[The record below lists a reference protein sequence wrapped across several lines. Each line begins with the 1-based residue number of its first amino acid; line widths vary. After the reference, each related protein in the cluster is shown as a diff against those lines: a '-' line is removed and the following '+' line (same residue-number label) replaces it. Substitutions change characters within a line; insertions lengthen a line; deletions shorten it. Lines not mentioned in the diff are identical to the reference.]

1 MLNKLESQKGVT
13 FYLDSHNI
21 CKDIDIDDDVTS
33 LRFVSSGYRY
43 NRYYNVSYSLT
54 KINKQFPN
62 ITELVI
68 DKYVAS
74 IKISNMMFPNV
85 KKVVCEGEN
94 FKNCEMLIRVYNPGC
109 NPTMQLY
116 NTFCQD
122 EDFVVDLKGISV
134 IMPYAFEGCKSTE
147 IINYADITRCW
158 KDAFSGSM
166 LLEDKS
172 LYKDGALI
180 LGHIFAGIDR
190 TAKSVIIPKEVKIIP
205 EDYDFF
211 GINELVLK
219 STKSVDI
226 LKTHACSNALP
237 ETITITDKTFTPVSI
252 MSSRLRGLKV
262 KRINITE
269 ENKYYCSVDGVVFTK
284 DKTILIAYPSLRKG
298 HYDIPEGTLSVYP
311 YSFSSSAIE
320 SVSFPDS
327 LDNIGDNAFSYCDKL
342 KHIGF
347 NKTIEDFSRYGSDNI
362 FTRCGIEVL
371 DIPGNIKILGE
382 TMFYSCQ
389 VEKLILHE
397 GIEIIKRGAL
407 SFIYPDSEIGL
418 PESLRFV
425 EDSNFNGNK
434 INIIRAKRRTP
445 KGFLEN
451 IIESCVPYDNKLIKP
466 YTIKL
471 IITEDGV
478 DYTFYIPRYLDSSK
492 RKELDEFF
500 STFSPKTADEEMMDT
515 LFDDCVDRMSR
526 QDTALELY
534 ELTGKEHYKNA
545 LKDSRQR
552 IVNRYFDNME
562 EEKLISFFKLGFFAK
577 SSLEKFLK
585 QAQMLNM
592 ATVSAYLL
600 KEIQKKTPK
609 KSTKL
614 TL

>member
-13 FYLDSHNI
+13 FYLDSHDI

-33 LRFVSSGYRY
+33 LRFVSSGY
-43 NRYYNVSYSLT
+43 NRYCNVSYSLT

-74 IKISNMMFPNV
+74 IEISNMMFPNV

-190 TAKSVIIPKEVKIIP
+190 TAKSVIIPKEVEIIP

-219 STKSVDI
+219 STKAVDI

-389 VEKLILHE
+389 VEKIILHE

-434 INIIRAKRRTP
+434 INVVRAKRRTP

-451 IIESCVPYDNKLIKP
+451 IIESCVPYDNKIIKP

-500 STFSPKTADEEMMDT
+500 STFSPKTADEEMMDN
-515 LFDDCVDRMSR
+515 LFEDCVDRISR

-545 LKDSRQR
+545 LKGSRQR
-552 IVNRYFDNME
+552 IVNRYFDNKE
-562 EEKLISFFKLGFFAK
+562 EEKLISLFKLGFFAK

-585 QAQMLNM
+585 QAQMQNM
-592 ATVSAYLL
+592 TTVSAYLL
-600 KEIQKKTPK
+600 KEIQKKNPK

>member
-1 MLNKLESQKGVT
+1 MLNKLEIQEGVT
-13 FYLDSHNI
+13 LHLDSRDI
-21 CKDIDIDDDVTS
+21 CEDIDIDDDVTS
-33 LRFVSSGYRY
+33 LRFVNSGYNSY
-43 NRYYNVSYSLT
+43 DNIYYALRKV
-54 KINKQFPN
+54 NKQFPN

-74 IKISNMMFPNV
+74 IEISNMMFPNV

-190 TAKSVIIPKEVKIIP
+190 TAKSVIIPKEVEIIP

-219 STKSVDI
+219 STKAVDI

-252 MSSRLRGLKV
+252 MSSRPRGLKV

-451 IIESCVPYDNKLIKP
+451 IIESCVPYDNKFIKP

-545 LKDSRQR
+545 LKGSRQS

>member
-13 FYLDSHNI
+13 FYLDSHDI

-33 LRFVSSGYRY
+33 LRFVSSGY
-43 NRYYNVSYSLT
+43 NRYCNASYSLK

-74 IKISNMMFPNV
+74 IEISNMMFPNV

-94 FKNCEMLIRVYNPGC
+94 FKNCEMLIRVYNPDC

-122 EDFVVDLKGISV
+122 EDFVVDLTGISV
-134 IMPYAFEGCKSTE
+134 IMPYAFEGCKSTK

-172 LYKDGALI
+172 LYKDGMMI
-180 LGHIFAGIDR
+180 FGHILAGIDR
-190 TAKSVIIPKEVKIIP
+190 TAKSVIIPKEVEIIP
-205 EDYDFF
+205 EDYEFS
-211 GINELVLK
+211 GIDELVLK
-219 STKSVDI
+219 STKAVDI

-252 MSSRLRGLKV
+252 MASRLRGLKV

-284 DKTILIAYPSLRKG
+284 DKTVLLAYPGLREG
-298 HYDIPEGTLSVYP
+298 HYDIPEGTLSIYA
-311 YSFSSSAIE
+311 YAFSSSAIG

-347 NKTIEDFSRYGSDNI
+347 NNTIEDFGRYGSNNI

-371 DIPGNIKILGE
+371 DIPENIKVLGE

-389 VEKLILHE
+389 IEKLIFHE
-397 GIEIIKRGAL
+397 GIEIIKCGAL
-407 SFIYPDSEIGL
+407 SFAYPDAEIEL

-425 EDSNFNGNK
+425 DGSNFIGNK
-434 INIIRAKRRTP
+434 INIVRVKHRTP
-445 KGFLEN
+445 RGFLEN
-451 IIESCVPYDNKLIKP
+451 VIISCVPYDNKFIKP

-478 DYTFYIPRYLDSSK
+478 DYTFYIPRYLDSVK

-500 STFSPKTADEEMMDT
+500 STFSPKTADEKMMDT
-515 LFDDCVDRMSR
+515 LFEDCVDRMSR

-545 LKDSRQR
+545 LKGSRQS
-552 IVNRYFDNME
+552 IVNRYFDNKE

-585 QAQMLNM
+585 QAQILNM
-592 ATVSAYLL
+592 TTVSAYLL
-600 KEIQKKTPK
+600 KEIQKKNPK

>member
-13 FYLDSHNI
+13 FYLDSHDI

-33 LRFVSSGYRY
+33 LRFVSSGY
-43 NRYYNVSYSLT
+43 NRYCNASYSLK

-74 IKISNMMFPNV
+74 IEISNMMFPNV

-94 FKNCEMLIRVYNPGC
+94 FKNCEMLIRVYNPDC

-122 EDFVVDLKGISV
+122 EDFVVDLTGISV
-134 IMPYAFEGCKSTE
+134 IMPYAFEGCKSTK

-166 LLEDKS
+166 LLDDKS
-172 LYKDGALI
+172 LYKDGMMI
-180 LGHIFAGIDR
+180 FGHILAGIDR
-190 TAKSVIIPKEVKIIP
+190 TTKSVIIPKEVEIIP
-205 EDYDFF
+205 EDYEFS
-211 GINELVLK
+211 GIDELVLR
-219 STKSVDI
+219 STKTVDI
-226 LKTHACSNALP
+226 LKTHACNNALP
-237 ETITITDKTFTPVSI
+237 ETITITDKAFTPVSI
-252 MSSRLRGLKV
+252 MASRLRGLKV

-284 DKTILIAYPSLRKG
+284 DKTVLLAYPGLREG
-298 HYDIPEGTLSVYP
+298 HYDIPEGTLSIYA
-311 YSFSSSAIE
+311 YAFSSSAIE

-347 NKTIEDFSRYGSDNI
+347 NNTIEDFGRYGSNNI

-371 DIPGNIKILGE
+371 DIPENIKVLGE

-389 VEKLILHE
+389 IEKLIFHE
-397 GIEIIKRGAL
+397 GIEIIKHGAL
-407 SFIYPDSEIGL
+407 SFFYPDSEIDL

-425 EDSNFNGNK
+425 EDSNFTENE
-434 INIIRAKRRTP
+434 INIVRAKCRTP
-445 KGFLEN
+445 RGFLEN
-451 IIESCVPYDNKLIKP
+451 VISSYLPYNKKLIKP

-478 DYTFYIPRYLDSSK
+478 DYTFYIPRYLDSIK

-500 STFSPKTADEEMMDT
+500 STFSPKTADEEMMDN
-515 LFDDCVDRMSR
+515 LFEDCVDRISR

-552 IVNRYFDNME
+552 IVNRYFDNKE
-562 EEKLISFFKLGFFAK
+562 EEKLISFFQLGFFAK

-585 QAQMLNM
+585 QAQMQNM
-592 ATVSAYLL
+592 TTVSAYLL
-600 KEIQKKTPK
+600 KEIQKKTQK

-614 TL
+614 AL

>member
-13 FYLDSHNI
+13 FYLDSHDI

-33 LRFVSSGYRY
+33 LRFVSSGY
-43 NRYYNVSYSLT
+43 NRYCNVSYSLT

-74 IKISNMMFPNV
+74 IEISNMMFPNV

-190 TAKSVIIPKEVKIIP
+190 TAKSVIIPKEVEIIP

-219 STKSVDI
+219 SAKAVDI

-371 DIPGNIKILGE
+371 DIPGNIKVLGE
-382 TMFYSCQ
+382 TMFHSCQ
-389 VEKLILHE
+389 VKKLILHE
-397 GIEIIKRGAL
+397 GIEIIKCGAL
-407 SFIYPDSEIGL
+407 SFAYPDVEIEL
-418 PESLRFV
+418 PESLKFV
-425 EDSNFNGNK
+425 NGSNFSGNK
-434 INIIRAKRRTP
+434 INVVRAKRRTP

-451 IIESCVPYDNKLIKP
+451 IIESCVPYDNKFIKP

-545 LKDSRQR
+545 LKGSRQS

>member
-13 FYLDSHNI
+13 FYLDSHDI

-33 LRFVSSGYRY
+33 LRFVSSGY
-43 NRYYNVSYSLT
+43 NRYCNVSYSLT

-74 IKISNMMFPNV
+74 IEISNMMFPNV

-190 TAKSVIIPKEVKIIP
+190 TAKSAIIPKEVEIIP

-219 STKSVDI
+219 STKAVDI

-451 IIESCVPYDNKLIKP
+451 IIESCVPYDNKYIKP

-471 IITEDGV
+471 IITEDGI

-500 STFSPKTADEEMMDT
+500 STFSPKTADEEMMDN
-515 LFDDCVDRMSR
+515 LFEDCVDRISR

-545 LKDSRQR
+545 LKGSRQR
-552 IVNRYFDNME
+552 IVNRYFDNKE
-562 EEKLISFFKLGFFAK
+562 EEKLISLFKLGFFAK

-585 QAQMLNM
+585 QAQMQNM
-592 ATVSAYLL
+592 TTVSAYLL
-600 KEIQKKTPK
+600 KEIQKKNPK

>member
-13 FYLDSHNI
+13 FYLDSHDI

-33 LRFVSSGYRY
+33 LRFVSSGY
-43 NRYYNVSYSLT
+43 NRYCNVSYSLT

-74 IKISNMMFPNV
+74 IEISNMMFPNV

-190 TAKSVIIPKEVKIIP
+190 TAKSVIIPKEVEIIP

-219 STKSVDI
+219 SAKAVDI

-451 IIESCVPYDNKLIKP
+451 IIESCVPYDNKYIKP

-471 IITEDGV
+471 IITEDGI
-478 DYTFYIPRYLDSSK
+478 DYTFYITRYLDSSK

-500 STFSPKTADEEMMDT
+500 STFSPKTADEEMMDN
-515 LFDDCVDRMSR
+515 LFEDCVDRISR

-545 LKDSRQR
+545 LKGSRQR
-552 IVNRYFDNME
+552 IVNRYFDNKE
-562 EEKLISFFKLGFFAK
+562 EEKLISLFKLGFFAK
-577 SSLEKFLK
+577 SFLEKFLK
-585 QAQMLNM
+585 QAQMQNM
-592 ATVSAYLL
+592 TTVSAYLL
-600 KEIQKKTPK
+600 KEIQKKNPK

>member
-13 FYLDSHNI
+13 LYLDSRDV
-21 CKDIDIDDDVTS
+21 CKDIDIDDEVTS
-33 LRFVSSGYRY
+33 LKFVSNGYQKY
-43 NRYYNVSYSLT
+43 CNVYYDLKKV
-54 KINKQFPN
+54 NKQFPN
-62 ITELVI
+62 VTELVI
-68 DKYVAS
+68 DKYVS
-74 IKISNMMFPNV
+74 NIEISNMMFPNV

-94 FKNCEMLIRVYNPGC
+94 FKNCEMLVRVYNPGC
-109 NPTMQLY
+109 NPTIQLY
-116 NTFCQD
+116 NTFCHD
-122 EDFVVDLKGISV
+122 EDFVVDLAGISV
-134 IMPYAFEGCKSTE
+134 IMPYAFEGCKSTK
-147 IINYADITRCW
+147 IINHGDISRCW

-166 LLEDKS
+166 LFENKS
-172 LYKDGALI
+172 LYKDGALTLGCI
-180 LGHIFAGIDR
+180 LVVIDR
-190 TAKSVIIPKEVKIIP
+190 TEKRVIIPKEVKIIP
-205 EDYDFF
+205 EDYDFS
-211 GINELVLK
+211 GIDELILESAK
-219 STKSVDI
+219 AIDI
-226 LKTHACSNALP
+226 LKTHANRRTLP
-237 ETITITDKTFTPVSI
+237 DTITITDNSYIPISL
-252 MSSRLRGLKV
+252 MASCLRGLDV
-262 KRINITE
+262 KTINITKK
-269 ENKYYCSVDGVVFTK
+269 NKYYCSVDGVVFTK
-284 DKTILIAYPSLRKG
+284 DKTVLIAYPSLRKG
-298 HYDIPEGTLSVYP
+298 HYDIPEGTLSVYS

-320 SVSFPDS
+320 SVNFPDS
-327 LDNIGDNAFSYCDKL
+327 LDNIGDNAFSYCEKL

-371 DIPGNIKILGE
+371 DIPGNIKVLGE

-389 VEKLILHE
+389 VKKLILHE
-397 GIEIIKRGAL
+397 GIEIIKGGAL
-407 SFIYPDSEIGL
+407 NFAYPDAEIEL
-418 PESLRFV
+418 PESLKFV
-425 EDSNFNGNK
+425 NGSNFIGNK
-434 INIIRAKRRTP
+434 INVVRAKRRTP

-451 IIESCVPYDNKLIKP
+451 IIASCIPYDNKFIKP

-471 IITEDGV
+471 IITEDGA
-478 DYTFYIPRYLDSSK
+478 DYTFYIPRYLDSVK
-492 RKELDEFF
+492 RKELDDFF

-545 LKDSRQR
+545 LKGSRQS

>member
-1 MLNKLESQKGVT
+1 
-13 FYLDSHNI
+13 
-21 CKDIDIDDDVTS
+21 
-33 LRFVSSGYRY
+33 
-43 NRYYNVSYSLT
+43 
-54 KINKQFPN
+54 
-62 ITELVI
+62 
-68 DKYVAS
+68 
-74 IKISNMMFPNV
+74 MMFPNV

>member
-13 FYLDSHNI
+13 FYLDSHDI

-33 LRFVSSGYRY
+33 LRFVSSGY
-43 NRYYNVSYSLT
+43 NRYCNVSYSLT

-74 IKISNMMFPNV
+74 IEISNMMFPNV

-166 LLEDKS
+166 LLEEKS

-190 TAKSVIIPKEVKIIP
+190 TAKSVIIPKEVEIIP

-219 STKSVDI
+219 SAKAVDI

-451 IIESCVPYDNKLIKP
+451 IIESCVPYDNKYIKP

-471 IITEDGV
+471 IITEDGI

-500 STFSPKTADEEMMDT
+500 STFSPKTADEEMMDN
-515 LFDDCVDRMSR
+515 LFEDCVDRISR

-545 LKDSRQR
+545 LKGSRQR
-552 IVNRYFDNME
+552 IVNRYFDNKE
-562 EEKLISFFKLGFFAK
+562 EEKLISLFKLGFFAK

-585 QAQMLNM
+585 QAQMQNM
-592 ATVSAYLL
+592 TTVSAYLL
-600 KEIQKKTPK
+600 KEIQKKNPK

>member
-13 FYLDSHNI
+13 FYLDSHDI

-33 LRFVSSGYRY
+33 LRFVSSGY
-43 NRYYNVSYSLT
+43 NRYCNVSYSLT

-74 IKISNMMFPNV
+74 IEISNMMFPNV

-190 TAKSVIIPKEVKIIP
+190 TAKSVIIPKEVEIIP

-219 STKSVDI
+219 STKAVDI

-237 ETITITDKTFTPVSI
+237 KTITITDKTFTPVSI

-451 IIESCVPYDNKLIKP
+451 IIESCVPYDNKYIKP

-471 IITEDGV
+471 IITEDGI

-500 STFSPKTADEEMMDT
+500 STFSPKTADEEMMDN
-515 LFDDCVDRMSR
+515 LFEDCVDRISR

-534 ELTGKEHYKNA
+534 ELTGKEHYKNV
-545 LKDSRQR
+545 LKGSRQR
-552 IVNRYFDNME
+552 IVNRYFDNKE
-562 EEKLISFFKLGFFAK
+562 EEKLISLFKLGFFAK

-585 QAQMLNM
+585 QAQMQNM
-592 ATVSAYLL
+592 TTVSAYLL
-600 KEIQKKTPK
+600 KEIQKKNPK

>member
-13 FYLDSHNI
+13 FYLDSHDI

-33 LRFVSSGYRY
+33 LRFVSSGY
-43 NRYYNVSYSLT
+43 NRYCNVSYSLT

-74 IKISNMMFPNV
+74 IEISNMMFPNV

-190 TAKSVIIPKEVKIIP
+190 TAKSVIIPKEVEIIP

-219 STKSVDI
+219 SAKAVDI

-425 EDSNFNGNK
+425 EDYNFNGNK

-451 IIESCVPYDNKLIKP
+451 IIESCVPYDNKYIKP

-471 IITEDGV
+471 IITEDGI

-500 STFSPKTADEEMMDT
+500 STFSPKTADEEMMDN
-515 LFDDCVDRMSR
+515 LFEDCVDRISR

-545 LKDSRQR
+545 LKGSRQR
-552 IVNRYFDNME
+552 IVNRYFDNKE
-562 EEKLISFFKLGFFAK
+562 EEKLISLFKLGFFAK

-585 QAQMLNM
+585 QAQMQNM
-592 ATVSAYLL
+592 TTVSAYLL
-600 KEIQKKTPK
+600 KEIQKKNPK

>member
-13 FYLDSHNI
+13 FYLDSHDI

-33 LRFVSSGYRY
+33 LRFVSSGY
-43 NRYYNVSYSLT
+43 NRYCNVSYSLT

-74 IKISNMMFPNV
+74 IEISNMMFPNV

-190 TAKSVIIPKEVKIIP
+190 TAKSVIIPKEVEIIP

-219 STKSVDI
+219 STKAVDI

-311 YSFSSSAIE
+311 YSFSFSAIE

-434 INIIRAKRRTP
+434 INVVRAKRRTP

-451 IIESCVPYDNKLIKP
+451 IIESCVPYDNKIIKP

-500 STFSPKTADEEMMDT
+500 STFSPKTADEEMMDN
-515 LFDDCVDRMSR
+515 LFEDCVDRISR

-545 LKDSRQR
+545 LKGSRQR
-552 IVNRYFDNME
+552 IVNRYFDNKE
-562 EEKLISFFKLGFFAK
+562 EEKLISLFKLGFFAK

-585 QAQMLNM
+585 QAQMQNM
-592 ATVSAYLL
+592 TTVSAYLL
-600 KEIQKKTPK
+600 KEIQKKNPK

>member
-1 MLNKLESQKGVT
+1 MLKKLEIQEGVT
-13 FYLDSHNI
+13 LHLDSRDI
-21 CKDIDIDDDVTS
+21 CEDIDDDVTS
-33 LRFVSSGYRY
+33 LRFVSSGYGRY
-43 NRYYNVSYSLT
+43 RNVSYSLK

-68 DKYVAS
+68 DKYVS
-74 IKISNMMFPNV
+74 NIEISNMMFPNV

-94 FKNCEMLIRVYNPGC
+94 FKNCEMLIRVYNPDC

-122 EDFVVDLKGISV
+122 EDFVVDLTGISV
-134 IMPYAFEGCKSTE
+134 IMPYAFEGCKSTK

-172 LYKDGALI
+172 LYKDGMMI
-180 LGHIFAGIDR
+180 FGHILAGIDR
-190 TAKSVIIPKEVKIIP
+190 TTKSVIIPKEVEIIP
-205 EDYDFF
+205 EDYEFS
-211 GINELVLK
+211 GIDELVLR
-219 STKSVDI
+219 STKTVDI
-226 LKTHACSNALP
+226 LKTHACNNALP
-237 ETITITDKTFTPVSI
+237 ETITITDKAFTPVSI
-252 MSSRLRGLKV
+252 MASRLRGLKV

-284 DKTILIAYPSLRKG
+284 DKTVLLAYPGLREG
-298 HYDIPEGTLSVYP
+298 HYDIPEGTLSIYA
-311 YSFSSSAIE
+311 YAFSSSAIE

-327 LDNIGDNAFSYCDKL
+327 LGNIGDDAFFYCDHL

-347 NKTIEDFSRYGSDNI
+347 NKTIEDFSRYGSNNI
-362 FTRCGIEVL
+362 FTKCGIEVL
-371 DIPGNIKILGE
+371 DIPGNIKVLGE
-382 TMFYSCQ
+382 TMFHSCQ
-389 VEKLILHE
+389 VKKLILHE
-397 GIEIIKRGAL
+397 GIEIIKCGAL
-407 SFIYPDSEIGL
+407 SFAYPDAEIEL

-425 EDSNFNGNK
+425 DGSNFIGNK
-434 INIIRAKRRTP
+434 INIVRVKHRTP
-445 KGFLEN
+445 RGFLEN
-451 IIESCVPYDNKLIKP
+451 VIISCVPYDNKFIKP

-492 RKELDEFF
+492 RKELDDFF
-500 STFSPKTADEEMMDT
+500 STFSPKTADEEMMDA

-545 LKDSRQR
+545 LKGSRQS

>member
-13 FYLDSHNI
+13 FYLDSHDI

-33 LRFVSSGYRY
+33 LRFVSSGY
-43 NRYYNVSYSLT
+43 NRYCNVSYSLT

-74 IKISNMMFPNV
+74 IEISNMMFPNV

-190 TAKSVIIPKEVKIIP
+190 TAKSVIIPKEVEIIP

-219 STKSVDI
+219 SAKAVDI

-451 IIESCVPYDNKLIKP
+451 IIESCVPYDNKYIKP

-471 IITEDGV
+471 IITEDGI

-500 STFSPKTADEEMMDT
+500 STFSPKTADEEMMDN
-515 LFDDCVDRMSR
+515 LFEDCVDRISR

-545 LKDSRQR
+545 LKGSRQR
-552 IVNRYFDNME
+552 IVNRYFDNKE
-562 EEKLISFFKLGFFAK
+562 EEKLISLFKLCFFAK

-585 QAQMLNM
+585 QAQMQNM
-592 ATVSAYLL
+592 TTVSAYLL
-600 KEIQKKTPK
+600 KEIQKKNPK

>member
-13 FYLDSHNI
+13 FYLDSPDI

-33 LRFVSSGYRY
+33 LRFVSSGY
-43 NRYYNVSYSLT
+43 NRYCNVSYSLT

-74 IKISNMMFPNV
+74 IEISNMMFPNV

-122 EDFVVDLKGISV
+122 EDFVVDLKGIGV

-190 TAKSVIIPKEVKIIP
+190 TAKSVIIPKEVEIIP

-298 HYDIPEGTLSVYP
+298 HYDIPKGTLSVYP

-451 IIESCVPYDNKLIKP
+451 IIESCVPYDNKFIKP

-471 IITEDGV
+471 IITEDGI

-500 STFSPKTADEEMMDT
+500 STFSPKTADEEMMDA
-515 LFDDCVDRMSR
+515 LFEDCVDRISR

-552 IVNRYFDNME
+552 IVNRYFDNKE

-585 QAQMLNM
+585 QAQMQNM
-592 ATVSAYLL
+592 TTVSAYLL
-600 KEIQKKTPK
+600 KEIQKKNPK

>member
-13 FYLDSHNI
+13 FYLDSHDI

-33 LRFVSSGYRY
+33 LRFVSSGY
-43 NRYYNVSYSLT
+43 NRYCNVSYSLT

-74 IKISNMMFPNV
+74 IEISNMMFPNV

-190 TAKSVIIPKEVKIIP
+190 TAKSVIIPKEVEIIP

-219 STKSVDI
+219 STKAVDI

-284 DKTILIAYPSLRKG
+284 DKTILIAYPSLRKR

-451 IIESCVPYDNKLIKP
+451 IIESCVPYDNKFIKP

-500 STFSPKTADEEMMDT
+500 STFSPKTTDEEMMDT

-545 LKDSRQR
+545 LKGSRQS

>member
-13 FYLDSHNI
+13 FYLDSHDI

-33 LRFVSSGYRY
+33 LRFVSSGY
-43 NRYYNVSYSLT
+43 NRYCNVSYSLT

-74 IKISNMMFPNV
+74 IEISNMMFPNV

-190 TAKSVIIPKEVKIIP
+190 TAKSVIIPKEAEIIP

-219 STKSVDI
+219 STKAVDI

-451 IIESCVPYDNKLIKP
+451 IIESCVPYDNKFIKP

-500 STFSPKTADEEMMDT
+500 STFSPKTTDEEMMDT

-545 LKDSRQR
+545 LKGSRQS

>member
-13 FYLDSHNI
+13 FYLDSHDI
-21 CKDIDIDDDVTS
+21 CKDIDIDDDVIS
-33 LRFVSSGYRY
+33 LRFVSSGY
-43 NRYYNVSYSLT
+43 NRYCNVSYSLT

-74 IKISNMMFPNV
+74 IEISNMMFPNV

-190 TAKSVIIPKEVKIIP
+190 TAKSVIIPKEVEIIP

-219 STKSVDI
+219 STKAVDI

-298 HYDIPEGTLSVYP
+298 HYDIPEGTLGVYP

-451 IIESCVPYDNKLIKP
+451 IIESCVPYDNKFIKP

-471 IITEDGV
+471 IITEDGI

-500 STFSPKTADEEMMDT
+500 STFSPKTADEEMMDA

-545 LKDSRQR
+545 LKGSRQS

>member
-13 FYLDSHNI
+13 FYLDSHGI

-33 LRFVSSGYRY
+33 LRFVSSGY
-43 NRYYNVSYSLT
+43 NRYCNVSYSLT

-74 IKISNMMFPNV
+74 IEISNMMFPNV

-190 TAKSVIIPKEVKIIP
+190 TAKSAIIPKEVEIIP

-219 STKSVDI
+219 STKAVDI

-298 HYDIPEGTLSVYP
+298 HYDIPEGTLSIYP

-451 IIESCVPYDNKLIKP
+451 IIESCVPYDNKFIKP

-471 IITEDGV
+471 IITEDDI

-545 LKDSRQR
+545 LKGSRQS

>member
-13 FYLDSHNI
+13 FYLDSHDI

-33 LRFVSSGYRY
+33 LRFVSSGY
-43 NRYYNVSYSLT
+43 NRYCNVSYSLT

-74 IKISNMMFPNV
+74 IEISNMMFPNV

-190 TAKSVIIPKEVKIIP
+190 TAKSVIIPKEVEIIP

-219 STKSVDI
+219 STKAVDI

-451 IIESCVPYDNKLIKP
+451 IIESCVPYDNKFIKP

-500 STFSPKTADEEMMDT
+500 STFSPKTTDEEMMDT

-545 LKDSRQR
+545 LKGSRQS

>member
-1 MLNKLESQKGVT
+1 M
-13 FYLDSHNI
+13 
-21 CKDIDIDDDVTS
+21 
-33 LRFVSSGYRY
+33 
-43 NRYYNVSYSLT
+43 
-54 KINKQFPN
+54 
-62 ITELVI
+62 
-68 DKYVAS
+68 AS
-74 IKISNMMFPNV
+74 
-85 KKVVCEGEN
+85 C
-94 FKNCEMLIRVYNPGC
+94 
-109 NPTMQLY
+109 
-116 NTFCQD
+116 
-122 EDFVVDLKGISV
+122 
-134 IMPYAFEGCKSTE
+134 
-147 IINYADITRCW
+147 
-158 KDAFSGSM
+158 
-166 LLEDKS
+166 
-172 LYKDGALI
+172 
-180 LGHIFAGIDR
+180 
-190 TAKSVIIPKEVKIIP
+190 
-205 EDYDFF
+205 
-211 GINELVLK
+211 
-219 STKSVDI
+219 
-226 LKTHACSNALP
+226 
-237 ETITITDKTFTPVSI
+237 
-252 MSSRLRGLKV
+252 LRGLDV
-262 KRINITE
+262 KTINITE
-269 ENKYYCSVDGVVFTK
+269 KSKYYCSVDGVVFTK
-284 DKTILIAYPSLRKG
+284 DKTVLIAYPSLRKG
-298 HYDIPEGTLSVYP
+298 HYDIPEGTLSVYS

-320 SVSFPDS
+320 SVNFPDS
-327 LDNIGDNAFSYCDKL
+327 LDNIGDNAFSYCEKL

-371 DIPGNIKILGE
+371 DIPGNIKVLGE

-389 VEKLILHE
+389 VKKLILHE
-397 GIEIIKRGAL
+397 GIEIIKGGAL
-407 SFIYPDSEIGL
+407 NFAYPDAEIEL
-418 PESLRFV
+418 PESLKFV
-425 EDSNFNGNK
+425 NGSNFIGNE
-434 INIIRAKRRTP
+434 INVVRAKRRTP

-451 IIESCVPYDNKLIKP
+451 IIASCIPYDNKFIKP

-478 DYTFYIPRYLDSSK
+478 DYTFYIPRYLDSVK

-515 LFDDCVDRMSR
+515 LFEDCVDRISR

-545 LKDSRQR
+545 LKGSRQS

>member
-13 FYLDSHNI
+13 FYLDSHDI

-33 LRFVSSGYRY
+33 LRFVSSGY
-43 NRYYNVSYSLT
+43 NRYCNVSYSLK

-74 IKISNMMFPNV
+74 IEISNMMFPNV
-85 KKVVCEGEN
+85 KKVVCEGKN
-94 FKNCEMLIRVYNPGC
+94 FKNCEMLIRVYNPDC

-122 EDFVVDLKGISV
+122 EDFVVDLTGISV
-134 IMPYAFEGCKSTE
+134 IMPYAFEGCKSAK
-147 IINYADITRCW
+147 IINYADIIRCW

-172 LYKDGALI
+172 LYKDGVLI
-180 LGHIFAGIDR
+180 FGHILAGIDR

-205 EDYDFF
+205 EDYEFP
-211 GINELVLK
+211 GIDELVLK
-219 STKSVDI
+219 STKAVDI

-252 MSSRLRGLKV
+252 MASRLRGLKV

-284 DKTILIAYPSLRKG
+284 DKTVLLAYPGLREG
-298 HYDIPEGTLSVYP
+298 HYDIPEGTLSIYA
-311 YSFSSSAIE
+311 YAFSSSAIE

-347 NKTIEDFSRYGSDNI
+347 NNTIEDFGRYGSNNI

-371 DIPGNIKILGE
+371 DIPENIKVLGE

-389 VEKLILHE
+389 IETLILHE
-397 GIEIIKRGAL
+397 GIEIIKHGAL
-407 SFIYPDSEIGL
+407 SFFYPDSEIDL

-425 EDSNFNGNK
+425 EDSNFTENE
-434 INIIRAKRRTP
+434 INIVRAKCRTP
-445 KGFLEN
+445 RGFLEN
-451 IIESCVPYDNKLIKP
+451 VISSYLPYNKKLIKP

-478 DYTFYIPRYLDSSK
+478 DYTFYIPRYLDSIK

-500 STFSPKTADEEMMDT
+500 STFSPKTADEEMMDN
-515 LFDDCVDRMSR
+515 LFEDCVDRISR

-545 LKDSRQR
+545 LKGSRQS
-552 IVNRYFDNME
+552 IVNRYFDNKE

-585 QAQMLNM
+585 QAHMLNM
-592 ATVSAYLL
+592 TTVSAYLL
-600 KEIQKKTPK
+600 KEIQKKAPK

>member
-13 FYLDSHNI
+13 FYLDSHDI

-33 LRFVSSGYRY
+33 LRFVSSGY
-43 NRYYNVSYSLT
+43 NRYCNVSYSLT

-74 IKISNMMFPNV
+74 IEISNMMFPNV

-158 KDAFSGSM
+158 KDAFSGST

-190 TAKSVIIPKEVKIIP
+190 TAKSVIIPKEVEIIP

-219 STKSVDI
+219 STKAVDI

-451 IIESCVPYDNKLIKP
+451 IIESCVPYDNKFIKP

-545 LKDSRQR
+545 LKGSRQS

-600 KEIQKKTPK
+600 KEIKKKTPK

>member
-13 FYLDSHNI
+13 LYLDTRDV
-21 CKDIDIDDDVTS
+21 CKDIDIDDEVTS
-33 LRFVSSGYRY
+33 LKFVSNGYQKY
-43 NRYYNVSYSLT
+43 CNVYYDLK

-62 ITELVI
+62 VTELVI
-68 DKYVAS
+68 DKYVS
-74 IKISNMMFPNV
+74 NIEISNMMFPNV

-94 FKNCEMLIRVYNPGC
+94 FKNCKMLVRVYNPGC
-109 NPTMQLY
+109 NPTIQLY
-116 NTFCQD
+116 NTFCHD
-122 EDFVVDLKGISV
+122 EDFVVDLAGISV
-134 IMPYAFEGCKSTE
+134 IMPYAFEGCKSTK
-147 IINYADITRCW
+147 IINHGDISRCW

-172 LYKDGALI
+172 LYKNGALI
-180 LGHIFAGIDR
+180 LGHILAMIDR
-190 TAKSVIIPKEVKIIP
+190 TEKSVVIPKEVETIP
-205 EDYDFF
+205 EDYDFS
-211 GINELVLK
+211 GINELILESAK
-219 STKSVDI
+219 AIDI
-226 LKTHACSNALP
+226 LKTHANRRTLP
-237 ETITITDKTFTPVSI
+237 DTITITDNSYIPIFLMASY
-252 MSSRLRGLKV
+252 LRGLDV
-262 KRINITE
+262 KTINITE
-269 ENKYYCSVDGVVFTK
+269 KNKYYCSVDGVAFTK

-298 HYDIPEGTLSVYP
+298 HYDIPEGTLSVYS

-320 SVSFPDS
+320 SVNFPDS
-327 LDNIGDNAFSYCDKL
+327 LDNIGDNAFSYCEKL

-371 DIPGNIKILGE
+371 DIPGNIKVLGE

-389 VEKLILHE
+389 VKKLILHE
-397 GIEIIKRGAL
+397 GIEIIKGGAL
-407 SFIYPDSEIGL
+407 NFAYPDAEIEL
-418 PESLRFV
+418 PESLKFV
-425 EDSNFNGNK
+425 NGSNFIGNK
-434 INIIRAKRRTP
+434 INVVRAKRRTP

-451 IIESCVPYDNKLIKP
+451 VIASCIPYDNKFIKP

-478 DYTFYIPRYLDSSK
+478 DYTFYIPRYLDSAK

-515 LFDDCVDRMSR
+515 LFEDCVDRMSR

-545 LKDSRQR
+545 LKGSRQS

-562 EEKLISFFKLGFFAK
+562 EEELISFFKLGFFAK

>member
-13 FYLDSHNI
+13 FYLDSHDI

-33 LRFVSSGYRY
+33 LRFVSSGY
-43 NRYYNVSYSLT
+43 NRYCNVSYSLT

-74 IKISNMMFPNV
+74 IEISNMMFPNV

-190 TAKSVIIPKEVKIIP
+190 TAKSVIIPKEVEIIP

-219 STKSVDI
+219 STKAVDI

-451 IIESCVPYDNKLIKP
+451 IIESCVPYDNKYIKP

-471 IITEDGV
+471 IITEDGI

-545 LKDSRQR
+545 LKGSRQR
-552 IVNRYFDNME
+552 IVNRYFDNKE
-562 EEKLISFFKLGFFAK
+562 EEKLISLFKLGFFAK

-585 QAQMLNM
+585 QAQMQNM
-592 ATVSAYLL
+592 TTVSAYLL
-600 KEIQKKTPK
+600 KEIQKKNPK

>member
-1 MLNKLESQKGVT
+1 MLNKLENQKGVT
-13 FYLDSHNI
+13 FYLDSHDI

-33 LRFVSSGYRY
+33 LRFVSSGY
-43 NRYYNVSYSLT
+43 NRYCNVSYSLT

-74 IKISNMMFPNV
+74 IEISNMMFPNV

-190 TAKSVIIPKEVKIIP
+190 TAKSVIIPKEVEIIP

-219 STKSVDI
+219 STKAVDI

-298 HYDIPEGTLSVYP
+298 HYDIPEGTLGVYP

-451 IIESCVPYDNKLIKP
+451 IIESCVPYDNKFIKP

-471 IITEDGV
+471 IITEDGI

-500 STFSPKTADEEMMDT
+500 STFSPKTADEEMMDA

-545 LKDSRQR
+545 LKGSRQS

>member
-13 FYLDSHNI
+13 FYLDSHDI

-33 LRFVSSGYRY
+33 LRFVSSGY
-43 NRYYNVSYSLT
+43 NRYCNVSYSLT

-74 IKISNMMFPNV
+74 IEISNMMFPNV

-122 EDFVVDLKGISV
+122 EDFVVDLKGIGV

-190 TAKSVIIPKEVKIIP
+190 TAKSVIIPKEVEIIP

-298 HYDIPEGTLSVYP
+298 HYDIPKGTLSVYP

-451 IIESCVPYDNKLIKP
+451 IIESCVPYDNKFIKP

-471 IITEDGV
+471 IITEDGI

-500 STFSPKTADEEMMDT
+500 STFSPKTADEEMMDA
-515 LFDDCVDRMSR
+515 LFEDCVDRISR

-552 IVNRYFDNME
+552 IVNRYFDNKE

-585 QAQMLNM
+585 QAQMQNM
-592 ATVSAYLL
+592 TTVSAYLL
-600 KEIQKKTPK
+600 KEIQKKNPK

>member
-13 FYLDSHNI
+13 FYLDSHDI

-33 LRFVSSGYRY
+33 LRFVSSGY
-43 NRYYNVSYSLT
+43 NRYCNASYSLK

-74 IKISNMMFPNV
+74 IEISNMMFPNV

-94 FKNCEMLIRVYNPGC
+94 FKNCEMLIRVYNPDC

-122 EDFVVDLKGISV
+122 EDFVVDLTGISV
-134 IMPYAFEGCKSTE
+134 IMPYAFEGCKSTK

-172 LYKDGALI
+172 LYKDGMMI
-180 LGHIFAGIDR
+180 FGHILAGIDR
-190 TAKSVIIPKEVKIIP
+190 TTKSVIIPKEVEIIP
-205 EDYDFF
+205 EDYEFS
-211 GINELVLK
+211 GIDELVLR
-219 STKSVDI
+219 STKTVDI
-226 LKTHACSNALP
+226 LKTHACNNALP
-237 ETITITDKTFTPVSI
+237 ETITITDKAFTPVSI
-252 MSSRLRGLKV
+252 MASRLRGLKV

-284 DKTILIAYPSLRKG
+284 DKTVLVAYPGSREG
-298 HYDIPEGTLSVYP
+298 HYDIPEGTFSIYA
-311 YSFSSSAIE
+311 YAFSFSAIG

-327 LDNIGDNAFSYCDKL
+327 LDNIGDDAFFHCDHL

-347 NKTIEDFSRYGSDNI
+347 NKTIEDFSRYGSNNI
-362 FTRCGIEVL
+362 FTKCGIEVL
-371 DIPGNIKILGE
+371 DIPGNIKVLGE
-382 TMFYSCQ
+382 TMFHSCQ
-389 VEKLILHE
+389 VKKLILHE
-397 GIEIIKRGAL
+397 GIEIIKCGAL
-407 SFIYPDSEIGL
+407 SFAYPDAEIEL

-425 EDSNFNGNK
+425 DGSNFIGNK
-434 INIIRAKRRTP
+434 INIVRVKHRTP
-445 KGFLEN
+445 RGFLEN
-451 IIESCVPYDNKLIKP
+451 VIISCVPYDNKFIKP

-478 DYTFYIPRYLDSSK
+478 DYTFYIPRYLDSVK

-500 STFSPKTADEEMMDT
+500 STFSPKTADEKMMDT
-515 LFDDCVDRMSR
+515 LFEDCVDRMSR
-526 QDTALELY
+526 QETALELY
-534 ELTGKEHYKNA
+534 ELTGKEHCKNA
-545 LKDSRQR
+545 LKGSRQS
-552 IVNRYFDNME
+552 IVNRYFDNKE

-585 QAQMLNM
+585 QAHMLNM
-592 ATVSAYLL
+592 TTVSAYLL

>member
-13 FYLDSHNI
+13 FYLDSRDI

-33 LRFVSSGYRY
+33 LRFVSSGY
-43 NRYYNVSYSLT
+43 NRYCNVSYSLK

-74 IKISNMMFPNV
+74 IEISNMMFPNV
-85 KKVVCEGEN
+85 KKVVCEGKN
-94 FKNCEMLIRVYNPGC
+94 FKNCEMLIRVYNPDC

-122 EDFVVDLKGISV
+122 EDFVVDLTGISV
-134 IMPYAFEGCKSTE
+134 IMPYAFEGCKSTK

-172 LYKDGALI
+172 LYKDGMMI
-180 LGHIFAGIDR
+180 FGHILAGIDR
-190 TAKSVIIPKEVKIIP
+190 TAKSVIIPKEVEIIP
-205 EDYDFF
+205 EDYEFS
-211 GINELVLK
+211 GIDELVLK
-219 STKSVDI
+219 STKAVDI

-252 MSSRLRGLKV
+252 MASRLRGLKV

-284 DKTILIAYPSLRKG
+284 DKTVLLAYPGLREG
-298 HYDIPEGTLSVYP
+298 HYDIPEGTLSIYA
-311 YSFSSSAIE
+311 YAFSSSAIE

-347 NKTIEDFSRYGSDNI
+347 NNTIEDFGRYGSNNI

-371 DIPGNIKILGE
+371 DIPENIKVLGE

-389 VEKLILHE
+389 IETLILHE
-397 GIEIIKRGAL
+397 GIEIIKHGAL
-407 SFIYPDSEIGL
+407 SFFYPDSEIDL

-425 EDSNFNGNK
+425 EDSNFTENE
-434 INIIRAKRRTP
+434 INIVRAKCRTP
-445 KGFLEN
+445 RGFLEN
-451 IIESCVPYDNKLIKP
+451 VISSYLPYNKKLIKP

-478 DYTFYIPRYLDSSK
+478 DYTFYIPRYLDSIK

-500 STFSPKTADEEMMDT
+500 STFSPKTADEEMMDN
-515 LFDDCVDRMSR
+515 LFEDCVDRISR

-552 IVNRYFDNME
+552 IVNRYFDNKE
-562 EEKLISFFKLGFFAK
+562 EEKLISFFQLGFFAK

-585 QAQMLNM
+585 QAQMQNM
-592 ATVSAYLL
+592 TTVSAYLL
-600 KEIQKKTPK
+600 KEIQKKTQK

-614 TL
+614 AL

>member
-13 FYLDSHNI
+13 FYLDSHGI

-33 LRFVSSGYRY
+33 LRFVSSGY
-43 NRYYNVSYSLT
+43 NRYCNVSYSLT

-74 IKISNMMFPNV
+74 IEISNMMFPNV

-190 TAKSVIIPKEVKIIP
+190 TAKNAIIPKEVEIIP

-219 STKSVDI
+219 STKAVDI

-298 HYDIPEGTLSVYP
+298 HYDIPEGTLSIYP

-451 IIESCVPYDNKLIKP
+451 IIESCVPYDNKFIKP

-471 IITEDGV
+471 IITEDDI

-545 LKDSRQR
+545 LKGSRQS

>member
-13 FYLDSHNI
+13 FYLDSRDI
-21 CKDIDIDDDVTS
+21 CVDLDIDDEVTS
-33 LRFVSSGYRY
+33 LRFVSSGCQKYC
-43 NRYYNVSYSLT
+43 NVYYDLKKV
-54 KINKQFPN
+54 NKQFPN

-68 DKYVAS
+68 DKYVS
-74 IKISNMMFPNV
+74 NIEISNMMFPNV

-94 FKNCEMLIRVYNPGC
+94 FKNCEMLVRVCNPGC

-122 EDFVVDLKGISV
+122 EDFVVDLAGISV
-134 IMPYAFEGCKSTE
+134 IMPYAFEGCKSTK
-147 IINYADITRCW
+147 IINYADISRCW

-166 LLEDKS
+166 LLEDNS
-172 LYKDGALI
+172 LYKNGALI
-180 LGHIFAGIDR
+180 FGHILAGIDR
-190 TAKSVIIPKEVKIIP
+190 TAKSITIPENVEIIP
-205 EDYDFF
+205 EDYEFSSID
-211 GINELVLK
+211 ELVLK
-219 STKSVDI
+219 NTKAVDM
-226 LKTHACSNALP
+226 LKTHACSSALP
-237 ETITITDKTFTPVSI
+237 EAITITDKSFTPVSL

-284 DKTILIAYPSLRKG
+284 DKTVLLAYPGLREG
-298 HYDIPEGTLSVYP
+298 HYDIPEGTLSVYS

-327 LDNIGDNAFSYCDKL
+327 LNNIEDDAFSYCDHL

-347 NKTIEDFSRYGSDNI
+347 NNTIEDFSRYGSDRI
-362 FTRCGIEVL
+362 FTRCGIGVL
-371 DIPGNIKILGE
+371 DIPENIKILSE
-382 TMFYSCQ
+382 RMFYDCP

-397 GIEIIKRGAL
+397 GIEVIKPGAL
-407 SFIYPDSEIGL
+407 CFTYPDTEIDL
-418 PESLRFV
+418 PESLKFV
-425 EDSNFNGNK
+425 DDYNFNGNE
-434 INIIRAKRRTP
+434 INIVRAKRRTP
-445 KGFLEN
+445 RGFLEN
-451 IIESCVPYDNKLIKP
+451 IIASCVPHNNKFIKP

-478 DYTFYIPRYLDSSK
+478 DYTFYIPRYLDSAK

-500 STFSPKTADEEMMDT
+500 STFSPKAADDEMMDN
-515 LFDDCVDRMSR
+515 LFEDCVDRISR

-545 LKDSRQR
+545 LKGSRQN
-552 IVNRYFDNME
+552 IVNRYFDNKE
-562 EEKLISFFKLGFFAK
+562 EENLISFFKLGFFAK

-592 ATVSAYLL
+592 TTVSAYLL